1 MKPSS
6 ELEDLDNLLSM
17 LLLRRSSGEENRL
30 SQIVRRLSS
39 DKKIEIIERLSKKS
53 VRLAASIAA
62 RANLSIDQQSVLFA
76 KILKREQSNEIRQYV
91 DRLFAHRLG
100 IARILKILIK
110 YEDSNP
116 KGVYFAAYYLGSDD
130 SLSVLNKK
138 RVVELFERV
147 KIKALG
153 Q

>member
-1 MKPSS
+1 MKSCLESS
-6 ELEDLDNLLSM
+6 NLLSK
-17 LLLRRSSGEENRL
+17 LLMRRSSEEENRL

-39 DKKIEIIERLSKKS
+39 DKKVGIIEILSKKN
-53 VRLAASIAA
+53 VRLAAAIAA

-100 IARILKILIK
+100 MGRTRILKILIK

-116 KGVYFAAYYLGSDD
+116 KGVYFAAYYLGSGD
-130 SLSVLNKK
+130 SLSALNKK
-138 RVVELFERV
+138 RVVELFERA